1 MCCNEFNHK
10 LPNVAIASFLCCFSF
25 PALSIEMHDGIGVTV
40 KQKKVPRKNVRENCN
55 QECST
60 ICIEAGSL
68 FSIEGRYIIAIIN
81 FKRF

>member
-40 KQKKVPRKNVRENCN
+40 KQKKYQEKMLGRIVIKNA
-55 QECST
+55 QQY
-60 ICIEAGSL
+60 A
-68 FSIEGRYIIAIIN
+68 
-81 FKRF
+81 